1 MQVLAKTNQSKPTTD
16 DWRNRLDVE
25 KGKNMSQ
32 KRFFSTRQN
41 NVFKNWLQYWQL
53 VRSRYIRG
61 GLSWESAGRFVL
73 EHKRDSIILFYKIL
87 NHEIIPFL
95 WIGNWSKTYII
106 GASVGHLS
114 WSLCRGLF
122 QLFFPLQHFFRASL
136 HPKTTIRGAAPNST
150 QLWSTLLILLNPEL
164 NALSAF

>member
-1 MQVLAKTNQSKPTTD
+1 MTD
-16 DWRNRLDVE
+16 ETDWMLKKE
-25 KGKNMSQ
+25 KI
-32 KRFFSTRQN
+32 
-41 NVFKNWLQYWQL
+41 W
-53 VRSRYIRG
+53 VRSISFPQGRTTFSRTDCNIDNWYVPDIYEEASLEKAQG
-61 GLSWESAGRFVL
+61 GLFWNI
-73 EHKRDSIILFYKIL
+73 KRTQFYCFIKFF
-87 NHEIIPFL
+87 NDHEIIPFL

-150 QLWSTLLILLNPEL
+150 QLWSTLLILLNPEFD
-164 NALSAF
+164 ALSAF